1 MRLLFASL
9 FVVGGALAG
18 GFARA
23 EIETITTEPGSRIAI
38 EVEGWTGLHSVTT
51 GRDAGLIPVTITIT
65 NGSTSDHTWTVTP
78 DSRYVRSSGVSP
90 SARIAVPAGGTAKA
104 TLFVGSLSDGGG
116 RSQLLISGHAVND
129 TVFIDCSPAERSG
142 GTTPQPM
149 FTAGVSK
156 DVQAAPGDAFKNFS
170 LSGSPLDMARAPE
183 DWRGWSAFR
192 KVLMTEGEWR
202 SLTGGRRKALLDWVA
217 TGGRVAV
224 LVKDPTSERLDG
236 MGILRGEPDGYRR
249 LGAGDIVVV
258 PWDGTTLSYRD
269 VYSFHAQERESMEGL
284 PEKYKGKS
292 SRRGAIGAWEGG
304 FGRLFSVFGERALP
318 VGWILGFLTL
328 FGIVAG
334 PVNVMVLAGKGRR
347 SRMFWTTPLI
357 SLAATAFLLLL
368 MFMRDGVGGAGARR
382 VLGLIAPEL
391 NTMAVIQEQFSR
403 TGVLLG
409 SSFPI
414 AEPSWLEPLGDHD
427 WNDKFFELDG
437 RSRQGDWF
445 RSRSDQAYLAV
456 AVRPS
461 RARLEVIGG
470 TDDTPPAVLSSI
482 EVPLDKVFVI
492 DEAGRYWTADA
503 VGTGQKKQLQAS
515 DADSYRRW
523 FESLLADA
531 GPVRHAALDP
541 LRDVRGHA
549 YASSS
554 EAGKVAVKTLGAIR
568 WVDERADFVGPFTRS
583 RP

>member
-1 MRLLFASL
+1 MRLGIASIIFVGASL
-9 FVVGGALAG
+9 AA
-18 GFARA
+18 ASRA
-23 EIETITTEPGSRIAI
+23 EIETIATESGSRVAI

-51 GRDAGLIPVTITIT
+51 GRDAGLIPVTVTIT
-65 NGSTSDHTWTVTP
+65 NGTTAEHTWSVASDERFGRLP
-78 DSRYVRSSGVSP
+78 GVSP
-90 SARIAVPAGGTAKA
+90 SARITVPAGGTAKT
-104 TLFVGSLSDGGG
+104 TLFVGCAVDGGG
-116 RSQLLISGHAVND
+116 HSQLRVSGYAVND
-129 TVFIDCSPAERSG
+129 TVFIDCRAAEQSG
-142 GTTPQPM
+142 SGSTAM
-149 FTAGVSK
+149 FPSGLSK
-156 DVQAAPGDAFKNFS
+156 DVQAAQGDAFEHFT
-170 LSGSPLDMARAPE
+170 LSGNPLDMTRAPE

-192 KVLMTEGEWR
+192 SMLMAEGEWR
-202 SLTGGRRKALLDWVA
+202 SLAGGRRKAMLDWIS
-217 TGGRVAV
+217 TGGRVGV
-224 LVKDPTSERLDG
+224 LVKEPTPERLDG
-236 MGILRGEPDGYRR
+236 MGIPASGPDTRRR
-249 LGAGDIVVV
+249 LGAGEVVVV
-258 PWDGTTLSYRD
+258 PWDGKTLS
-269 VYSFHAQERESMEGL
+269 AQAVNAFRAGGRSSTATLLENYQPEG
-284 PEKYKGKS
+284 
-292 SRRGAIGAWEGG
+292 GAGWDDG
-304 FGRLFSVFGERALP
+304 FGRLAYVFGDRSLP

-357 SLAATAFLLLL
+357 SLAATVFLLLL

-382 VLGLIAPEL
+382 VLGLLAPEQ
-391 NTMAVIQEQFSR
+391 NTMSIIQEQFSR

-414 AEPSWLEPLGDHD
+414 LEPSWLEPIDKRD
-427 WNDKFFELDG
+427 WNDRFAEVNG
-437 RSRQGDWF
+437 RTRQGDWF

-461 RARLEVIGG
+461 RARLEVVGG
-470 TDDTPPAVLSSI
+470 ADDTPPAVLSSI

-492 DEAGRYWTADA
+492 DEEGRYWTAEG
-503 VGTGQKKQLQAS
+503 VGTGQKKPLQAS
-515 DADSYRRW
+515 DAETYQRW

-531 GPVRHAALDP
+531 GAVRRDALDP
-541 LRDVRGHA
+541 LRNIRGHA